1 MLNVVEDVDGVLC
14 KVLID
19 LLTYARLKIRWRIR
33 QLVGVWSY
41 IVISMEH
48 SLLLRPVF
56 TPTWTDLPSLCT
68 RCYPP
73 ARPGLSRV
81 VVRTSPRIL
90 NACFQQVTVT
100 HFHCAIVSRRG
111 LFWDAKTTNLLVH

>member
-19 LLTYARLKIRWRIR
+19 LLTYARLKIRWRIQ

-48 SLLLRPVF
+48 SLLLGPVF
-56 TPTWTDLPSLCT
+56 TPTWTDLPSFCT
-68 RCYPP
+68 RCYPS
-73 ARPGLSRV
+73 ARA
-81 VVRTSPRIL
+81 SP
-90 NACFQQVTVT
+90 VSS
-100 HFHCAIVSRRG
+100 CARH
-111 LFWDAKTTNLLVH
+111 LAFLMLVFNKSQ